1 MRENPSGDEREK
13 ERERGSRNKRA
24 ISAQSRDKMK
34 QRMAIVLAEASRL
47 VLDMGALVFMLITV
61 NVN

>member
-1 MRENPSGDEREK
+1 
-13 ERERGSRNKRA
+13 
-24 ISAQSRDKMK
+24 
-34 QRMAIVLAEASRL
+34 MAIVLAEASRL